1 MSQRFFS
8 ADFHIGMS
16 LLLNKELMNGDVR
29 PYASVEK
36 MNAAI
41 VRMCNQ
47 CAKVYTKSVPVLDKN
62 GKQRYIYEC
71 IFDEN
76 GNITVDPANMHPVV
90 VKRPMMHTVVVDRDT
105 IIHAGDLFC
114 FKNDRGNE
122 GISVKPNEFIEQIH
136 ANFVNIRGNH
146 DVNNKVKSVCTS
158 MQISLGKRFPDVT
171 IGHYPSWDEHAK
183 GTFREGWIH
192 LHGHTHTG
200 MNHCKHCLD
209 LTHQVLNICISFDAW
224 KCKIVSE
231 IELIAYIERVLR
243 MPKDKLNRIKIENGI
258 AVTI

>member
-16 LLLNKELMNGDVR
+16 LLLNKELMKGDVR
-29 PYASVEK
+29 PYASIEE
-36 MNAAI
+36 MNADI

-47 CAKVYTKSVPVLDKN
+47 YAKVYTKSVPVLDKN

-122 GISVKPNEFIEQIH
+122 GIGVKPNEFI
-136 ANFVNIRGNH
+136 
-146 DVNNKVKSVCTS
+146 
-158 MQISLGKRFPDVT
+158 
-171 IGHYPSWDEHAK
+171 
-183 GTFREGWIH
+183 
-192 LHGHTHTG
+192 
-200 MNHCKHCLD
+200 
-209 LTHQVLNICISFDAW
+209 
-224 KCKIVSE
+224 
-231 IELIAYIERVLR
+231 
-243 MPKDKLNRIKIENGI
+243 
-258 AVTI
+258 